1 MGFFDWMFNAP
12 PEVVEPSATSAKRG
26 RRGLTVNER
35 RQSRQR
41 QLQDLQERI
50 ALEEARAKVRAIKA
64 RGRAKQAATTSPI
77 ASVRETLEEAFDLA
91 DSLRGGGRRDRDY
104 EPSVPAPDAPGWER
118 LLNSPAGLRLAEAV
132 APALAPMLAGIMTTA
147 AGVVPTANAA
157 QAVPVPNETRH
168 LSGPEPVPNEAE
180 ENVATNLIASV
191 VQFAHLPP
199 EQAASAL
206 IQTARTEAVN
216 GRAELLTL
224 VTNAAK
230 TPAILIRA
238 VASRYTSDPNYGAEV
253 THLLTTPGYLDTLLR
268 TMRLV
273 LDAPTHHNSGAF

>member
-1 MGFFDWMFNAP
+1 MGFLDWLLNAP
-12 PEVVEPSATSAKRG
+12 TATEPDTTTPKRG
-26 RRGLTVNER
+26 RRGLTVGER

-64 RGRAKQAATTSPI
+64 RGRAKKGSTTSPI

-91 DSLRGGGRRDRDY
+91 DSIRGGGRRERDY
-104 EPSVPAPDAPGWER
+104 DSPPAVADAPGWER
-118 LLNSPAGLRLAEAV
+118 LLNSPAGMRLAEVV
-132 APALAPMLAGIMTTA
+132 APVLAGMMTPPASASPLATPT
-147 AGVVPTANAA
+147 VPA
-157 QAVPVPNETRH
+157 PVDTRRFTR
-168 LSGPEPVPNEAE
+168 PEPVPTELE
-180 ENVATNLIASV
+180 ETVATNLIASV
-191 VQFAHLPP
+191 VQFAHLAP

-206 IQTARTEAVN
+206 VQAARSEAVN

-230 TPAILIRA
+230 TPAILIRG

-253 THLLTTPGYLDTLLR
+253 THLLNTPGYLDALLQAIR
-268 TMRLV
+268 QLIEARSDST
-273 LDAPTHHNSGAF
+273 GAF